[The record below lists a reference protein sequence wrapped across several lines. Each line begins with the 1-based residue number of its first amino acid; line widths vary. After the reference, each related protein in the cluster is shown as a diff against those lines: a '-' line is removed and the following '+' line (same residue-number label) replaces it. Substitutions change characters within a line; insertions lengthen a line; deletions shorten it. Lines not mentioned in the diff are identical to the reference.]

1 MKRIKNGRMYD
12 TDDATLVGSYVETNE
27 KESTSFAEKLYV
39 KRNGEFF
46 LCVHGGANTIY
57 ANVLSITQRFDGSGI
72 IPIGPMEAFRWVE
85 MYLCGEEYANAL
97 AIMETVPSNMDITG
111 LVPEYMNDTR
121 RKNKQLIGVHEFGLP
136 GEKTY
141 YREELWR
148 TRENIWRLSIARGA
162 NAYAGAP
169 IDGYTVRAM
178 QGRNISETQAKR
190 WVEDHCTVEVYIR
203 LFGMPKE

>member
-1 MKRIKNGRMYD
+1 MKRIKNGQMYD

-111 LVPEYMNDTR
+111 FVPEYMSDTR
-121 RKNKQLIGVHEFGLP
+121 SDNKRLVGVYEFGAP

-141 YREELWR
+141 YREELWQAH
-148 TRENIWRLSIARGA
+148 ENIWYLSIASGA

-169 IDGYTVRAM
+169 VDGYTVRSM
-178 QGRNISETQAKR
+178 RKRDISKTQAKR
-190 WVEDHCTVEVYIR
+190 WVEDHCTIEVYIKH
-203 LFGMPKE
+203 FGMPKE

>member
-27 KESTSFAEKLYV
+27 KESASFTEQLYV

-57 ANVLSITQRFDGSGI
+57 ANVLSVTQRFDGGGI
-72 IPIGPMEAFRWVE
+72 IPIGPMEAYRWVE

-121 RKNKQLIGVHEFGLP
+121 RKNKQLIGVYEFGLP

-190 WVEDHCTVEVYIR
+190 WVEDYCTVEVYIR